1 MPMKSRVWI
10 ALMMYFVSVA
20 HAQDNLITYSQ
31 ESGFYTVS
39 FELTLTSSE
48 ASTEIVYTLD
58 GSDPKNTT
66 KGFAAASPVTIQ
78 IDPDNTTGR
87 ALTPGVVVR
96 AIVKNGSQFLGA
108 SQCKT
113 YIFTN
118 RLSTQTSPGGDWPA
132 EDYHSVSNHN
142 IDYSMDPAVVED
154 PLYSGQI
161 EPSLLS
167 LSSISI
173 VTDLNN
179 LFHPD
184 SGIYV
189 NSFQEGELW
198 ERECS
203 FEIINPDNTQ
213 EFQINAG
220 IRIKGG
226 WSRQVFNP
234 KYSLRI
240 LFKED
245 YGPKKLEYA
254 FFETDGAPEFKH
266 IELRTE
272 QNCGYNL
279 DGGIAF
285 HNTFLRDVF
294 ARDAQRDMDHAYI
307 RSRYYHLYV
316 NGMYWGL
323 YMTHERVNEDYA
335 KSYFGGDKDNY
346 DVIKATDLINGSFDA
361 WYNLW
366 TLSDIGFE
374 SNENYF
380 RMLGRNAEGDPARG
394 SEIDCDLNNLIDYMN
409 LVFYTGNFDGPVSL
423 WGDNQSAANFFVLTD
438 RTDKSFGFK
447 FFAVDFEYA
456 MMVDPVYV
464 GAGLY
469 EDRVNIG
476 DPDANPRMSTPS
488 FGQFNPQWLH
498 YKLTQNPEYRMYFI
512 DRAYYLFEEG
522 GELTP
527 EKSIERMTNRKQEV
541 EEAIVSESARWG
553 DAQQGEDPP
562 LTKADWDIEVGT
574 LIDEFFPYRTNIVIE
589 QLKEAELYSDLLPPG
604 ITISGNMPTN
614 EYYYL
619 SGEEEV
625 VITNSNG
632 TGTLYYTT
640 NGVDP
645 RAIGG
650 EVSPDAAVVEVTS
663 ESFTTGHSMIIIARV
678 KDNEDWSPIR
688 AIKILTPAI
697 SEDYSYLKVT
707 ELNYNPLDEVT
718 GNGIVSGS
726 DFEFIE
732 FKNTGM
738 YALNISSVH
747 LDSAVQ
753 YTVPAN
759 TILNPNEYFVV
770 ADKPRYFYDRYGWVS
785 SGNFSGNFSNSG
797 EYVLL
802 EDSLHNEIL
811 SFTYSDS
818 HPWPELADGLGYT
831 MVSVEINPTG
841 DPAIPEYWT
850 NSPGIHGNPFSDT
863 TKIILEIPGEITDN
877 FLVYPNPTSDYLII
891 KSEEQRI
898 SQSQLTIYSILG
910 KLIYR
915 ENFNGETEV
924 HLDRMDVSPG
934 IYIVVVQSGSSIR
947 TEKIIFR

>member
-1 MPMKSRVWI
+1 MKSRVWI
-10 ALMMYFVSVA
+10 ALMLYFVSVA

-31 ESGFYTVS
+31 ESGFYTAP
-39 FELTLTSSE
+39 FELTLTSSGS
-48 ASTEIVYTLD
+48 STEIAYTLD
-58 GSDPKNTT
+58 GSDPKNTGT
-66 KGFAAASPVTIQ
+66 GFADSSPVTIQ

-96 AIVKNGSQFLGA
+96 AIAKNGSLYVGA

-113 YIFTN
+113 YIFTDK
-118 RLSTQTSPGGDWPA
+118 LGTQASPGGDWPA
-132 EDYHSVSNHN
+132 EDYHSVNNHN
-142 IDYSMDPAVVED
+142 IDYSMDPDVVED

-161 EPSLLS
+161 ESSLLS
-167 LSSISI
+167 LPAISI
-173 VTDLNN
+173 VTDVNN

-203 FEIINPDNTQ
+203 FAIINPDNTQ

-240 LFKED
+240 LFKEN
-245 YGPKKLEYA
+245 YGPEKLEYA
-254 FFETDGAPEFKH
+254 FFETDGALEFKH

-285 HNTFLRDVF
+285 RNTFLRDVF

-346 DVIKATDLINGSFDA
+346 DVIKATDLINGSMDA
-361 WYNLW
+361 WYDLW

-374 SNENYF
+374 SNADYF
-380 RMLGRNAEGDPARG
+380 GMLGRNAEGDPVRG
-394 SEIDCDLNNLIDYMN
+394 SEIYCDADNLIDYMN

-423 WGDNQSAANFFVLTD
+423 WGNNQSAANFFALTD

-456 MMVDPVYV
+456 MMVDPIYV

-498 YKLTQNPEYRMYFI
+498 YKLTQNPEYRMNFI
-512 DRAYYLFEEG
+512 DRAYYLFEEN

-527 EKSIERMTNRKQEV
+527 ERSAERMTERIQEV
-541 EEAIVSESARWG
+541 EEAIVAESARWG

-562 LTKADWDIEVGT
+562 LTKADWDIEVNT
-574 LIDEFFPYRTNIVIE
+574 LLDGFFPYRTDIVIQ
-589 QLKEAELYSDLLPPG
+589 QLKEAGLYSDLTPPG
-604 ITISGNMPTN
+604 ITISGTTPIN
-614 EYYYL
+614 EYYFL
-619 SGEEEV
+619 AGEEEV
-625 VITNSNG
+625 AIANPNG

-640 NGVDP
+640 NGRDP

-650 EVSPDAAVVEVTS
+650 EVSPDAITVEASS
-663 ESFTTGHSMIIIARV
+663 ESFTAGHSITIKARV
-678 KDNEDWSPIR
+678 KNHEDWSPIR
-688 AIKILTPAI
+688 AMKILAPVI
-697 SEDYSYLKVT
+697 SEDYTYLKVT

-718 GNGIVSGS
+718 ENGIVSGS

-732 FKNTGM
+732 FKNTGP
-738 YALNISSVH
+738 YALNISGIH

-753 YTVPAN
+753 YTVPAY
-759 TILNPNEYFVV
+759 TILNPDEYFVV
-770 ADKPRYFYDRYGWVS
+770 ADKPKYFYHRYGWVS

-802 EDSLHNEIL
+802 EDSMHNEIL

-818 HPWPELADGLGYT
+818 DPWPELADGLGYT
-831 MVSVEINPTG
+831 MVSVEIDPTG
-841 DPAIPEYWT
+841 DPALPEYWT
-850 NSPGIHGNPFSDT
+850 NSPGIYGNPFSDT
-863 TKIILEIPGEITDN
+863 ATIILEIHEEITGN
-877 FLVYPNPTSDYLII
+877 FKVYPNPTSDYLII
-891 KSEEQRI
+891 KSEDQGT
-898 SQSQLTIYSILG
+898 SQSQLIIYSIMG
-910 KLIYR
+910 RLIYR
-915 ENFNGETEV
+915 ENFYGETEINFA
-924 HLDRMDVSPG
+924 RMSVQPG
-934 IYIVVVQSGSSIR
+934 IYIVVIQNGRTVK
-947 TEKIIFR
+947 TEKIIYQ